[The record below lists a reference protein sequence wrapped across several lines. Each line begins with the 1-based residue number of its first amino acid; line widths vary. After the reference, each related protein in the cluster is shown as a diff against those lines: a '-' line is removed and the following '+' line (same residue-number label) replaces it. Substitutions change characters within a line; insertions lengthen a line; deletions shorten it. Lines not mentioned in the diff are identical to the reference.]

1 MEKKTADVIMP
12 GNWFDALPR
21 KQYESFIRVESA
33 DPWFSVYQIRT
44 NIFAIYE
51 DKHFQEVISYL
62 ITGEKKA
69 LLIDTGLGIGD
80 IRAVVNALYDGEII
94 VTHTHTHFDHIGGD
108 WQFDE
113 VNIPDNPVAVNSA
126 RRGLSRQEVEDN
138 MADGCNRQPYPRG
151 FNREKYCIKPANSY
165 RLVRNGDV
173 FDLGGIQL
181 EVIETP
187 GHSPDSMMYLDR
199 ANQLLFTG
207 DTFYPATLYAHI
219 THNDGSN
226 SDFEVYR
233 QTMHMVAEKYS
244 NCTLIT
250 SHNEP
255 LRPGIE
261 LIKVAQAFDEIA
273 AGGLE
278 YIEDDRNL
286 RKYVF
291 EDFCI
296 VTG

>member
-113 VNIPDNPVAVNSA
+113 VNIPDNPVAVNRA

-151 FNREKYCIKPANSY
+151 FNRGKYCIKPANSY

-173 FDLGGIQL
+173 FDLGDIQL

-187 GHSPDSMMYLDR
+187 GHSPDSVMYLDR

-261 LIKVAQAFDEIA
+261 LIKVAHAFDDIA

>member
-21 KQYESFIRVESA
+21 KQYESFIRIESA
-33 DPWFSVYQIRT
+33 DSWFSVYQIRT

-94 VTHTHTHFDHIGGD
+94 ITHTHTHFDHIGGD

-113 VNIPDNPVAVNSA
+113 VNIPDNPVAITRA
-126 RRGLSRQEVEDN
+126 RRGLSKEEVEDN
-138 MADGCNRQPYPRG
+138 MAEGCNCQPYPRG
-151 FNREKYCIKPANSY
+151 FNREEYCIKPANSY

-173 FDLGGIQL
+173 FDLGDIQL

-187 GHSPDSMMYLDR
+187 GHSPDSVMYLDR
-199 ANQLLFTG
+199 KNQLLFTG

-219 THNDGSN
+219 AHDDGSN
-226 SDFEVYR
+226 SNFEVYR

-261 LIKVAQAFDEIA
+261 LIKVARGFDDIA

-278 YIEDDRNL
+278 YIEDDRKL

>member
-12 GNWFDALPR
+12 VNWYDALPR
-21 KQYESFIRVESA
+21 KQYESFIRIESA
-33 DPWFSVYQIRT
+33 DPWFSVYQIRN
-44 NIFAIYE
+44 NIYAIYE

-62 ITGEKKA
+62 ITGKKKA

-80 IRAVVNALYDGEII
+80 IRAVVKELYEGEVI

-113 VNIPDNPVAVNSA
+113 VFIPDNPVAVSRA
-126 RRGLSRQEVEDN
+126 RRGLSKQEVEDN
-138 MADGCNRQPYPRG
+138 MAEGCNCQPYPRG
-151 FNREKYCIKPANSY
+151 FSREEYCIKPANRYS
-165 RLVRNGDV
+165 LIRNGDV
-173 FDLGGIQL
+173 FDLGDIRL

-187 GHSPDSMMYLDR
+187 GHSPDSVMYLDR
-199 ANQLLFTG
+199 ENQILFTG
-207 DTFYPATLYAHI
+207 DSFYPATLYAHI

-226 SDFEVYR
+226 SDFETYR
-233 QTMHMVAEKYS
+233 RSMHMVAEKYS

-261 LIKVAQAFDEIA
+261 LIKVAQAFDIIA
-273 AGGLE
+273 EGSSE
-278 YIEDDRNL
+278 YITDSRGL
-286 RKYVF
+286 KKYVF

-296 VTG
+296 VTS

>member
-113 VNIPDNPVAVNSA
+113 VNIPDNPVAVNRA

-151 FNREKYCIKPANSY
+151 FNREEYCIKPANSY

-173 FDLGGIQL
+173 FDLGDIQL

-187 GHSPDSMMYLDR
+187 GHSPDSVMYLDR

-261 LIKVAQAFDEIA
+261 LIKVAHAFDEIA

>member
-21 KQYESFIRVESA
+21 KQYELFIRVESA

-113 VNIPDNPVAVNSA
+113 VNIPDNPVAVNRA

-138 MADGCNRQPYPRG
+138 MAEGCNRQPYPRG

-165 RLVRNGDV
+165 RVVRNGDV
-173 FDLGGIQL
+173 FDLGDIRL

-187 GHSPDSMMYLDR
+187 GHSPDSVMYLDR

-226 SDFEVYR
+226 SDFDVYR